1 MKTKIFLI
9 LIIIIFAVSCTKN
22 NTANPVN
29 VSGNNSSDTETKD
42 TSSSDDSKN
51 NNTGTSSDNGNS
63 AENSDTK
70 THEND
75 DKATVYKGAAKHT
88 INTKGIITQ
97 PEDIEIYADI
107 YEDENIVE
115 LYIPRR
121 IFFENARKENGNYN
135 LTKTEDGKTYILSM
149 TVSGDSIN
157 NLDLTIQG
165 QGETVYIKADKLN
178 KTE

>member
-22 NTANPVN
+22 NPANPVN

-51 NNTGTSSDNGNS
+51 NNTGT
-63 AENSDTK
+63 
-70 THEND
+70 
-75 DKATVYKGAAKHT
+75 AKHT

>member
-22 NTANPVN
+22 NPANPVN

-51 NNTGTSSDNGNS
+51 NNTGT
-63 AENSDTK
+63 
-70 THEND
+70 
-75 DKATVYKGAAKHT
+75 AKHT

-107 YEDENIVE
+107 YMKMKILLNCIYQVE
-115 LYIPRR
+115 YSLKMQ
-121 IFFENARKENGNYN
+121 EK
-135 LTKTEDGKTYILSM
+135 
-149 TVSGDSIN
+149 
-157 NLDLTIQG
+157 
-165 QGETVYIKADKLN
+165 
-178 KTE
+178 